1 MTAQEVI
8 SPEAQTIREIT
19 PVELQKAF
27 DDLLFRW
34 GQEGPDK
41 TVRTEYFLP
50 GPTYGV
56 RIEDRPYE
64 RLGRYQLEDGSL
76 RYVLASVIP
85 HNGLK
90 ERTLT
95 IGDDK
100 VTFEGQAIE
109 QMGAD
114 NQDRTKINGELSS
127 EDMADIYTEVTDP
140 DLVPR
145 RQAVEGHYH
154 QKHYKRGR
162 VGRFIARVRDADRP
176 RYL

>member
-1 MTAQEVI
+1 MTAQEAT
-8 SPEAQTIREIT
+8 SPELQTTREIT

-41 TVRTEYFLP
+41 TVKAEYFLT
-50 GPTYGV
+50 GSTHGV

-64 RLGRYQLEDGSL
+64 RLGRYQSKDNSL
-76 RYVLASVIP
+76 NYVLASIIP

-90 ERTLT
+90 EQTLI
-95 IGDDK
+95 IGDGRI
-100 VTFEGQAIE
+100 TFKGTAIE
-109 QMGAD
+109 QVGEH
-114 NQDRTKINGELSS
+114 NQDRTETKGELSH
-127 EDMADIYTEVTDP
+127 EDIAKLYAEVTAP

-145 RQAVEGHYH
+145 RQAIEGHYH
-154 QKHYKRGR
+154 DRHYRRNR
-162 VGRFIARVRDADRP
+162 VSRFIARVRDDDRP